1 MLTTKRN
8 FMLVLVLVGLL
19 TVTIGLNAAAF
30 SSEPK
35 ETTHQL
41 TIMGT
46 TDMHQNLM
54 PYDYMADEAVED
66 FGFAK
71 TYTLI
76 EEVREKQDNTL
87 LLSNGDIIS
96 GSLISTLEA
105 RVDPLKEGET
115 QRIVEIY
122 NQVGYKAVAVGNHEL
137 QDYKMEFFEKARQGA
152 KFDWVS
158 ANVKLTDDENEPY
171 TKPYTIVEKE
181 VDGKTL
187 KVGVIGFTPPQTM
200 RWGSSHLKG
209 NVVMEDIVEAAK
221 EYMPEV
227 KKKSDIVVAVAHT
240 GISTADKDSYDAR
253 ENAAYYLAQVDGIDA
268 MILGHHHGTFPGGYE
283 DIEGVNNKEGTIHGV
298 PAVMPKSWG
307 GALGVID
314 LTLINRGDKWE
325 VKSANP
331 QLKVVDKNVEAH
343 PKIKKLAKDIHEE
356 TIAYVREP
364 IGESARDI
372 TSYVSRI
379 MDSSVTQIINDAQL
393 WWAEKK
399 FAEGEYSDL
408 PILSAAAPFQAGRED
423 PEYFT
428 EVWEGDITIG
438 DVTDIYIYANQIR
451 VMKLNGKQVIEWL
464 ERSAE
469 NFNRIDPEASET
481 QQLLNSDFS
490 AYNYDVIEGI
500 EYEIDVTK
508 PEGERIVNATYQG
521 EPLTADQEFLVVT
534 NDYRAGGGGNF
545 PPCVEED
552 PVYAPSGATN
562 RAQIIN
568 YIKAKG
574 TVNPEPTDNWQ
585 IKPVDVKG
593 DVTFRSHPEA
603 ADYMKKYDIEGVKF
617 LETDEN
623 GMGVYQIK

>member
-1 MLTTKRN
+1 MIKNQKR
-8 FMLVLVLVGLL
+8 FIFSLVLITLL
-19 TVTIGLNAAAF
+19 TLSLGISTNVSA
-30 SSEPK
+30 S
-35 ETTHQL
+35 THDL

-54 PYDYMADEAVED
+54 PYDYMADEEVED

-76 EEVREKQDNTL
+76 EKVRNNNENTL

-96 GSLISTLEA
+96 GSLISTVETQ
-105 RVDPLKEGET
+105 VDPLEEGET

-122 NQVGYKAVAVGNHEL
+122 NEVGYEAVTVGNHEL
-137 QDYKMEFFEKARQGA
+137 QDYKMSFFEKAREGA
-152 KFDWVS
+152 DFPWIA
-158 ANVKLTDDENEPY
+158 ANIKMADNQEKDYVP
-171 TKPYTIVEKE
+171 PYTIINKE
-181 VDGKTL
+181 IDGKEL

-209 NVVMEDIVEAAK
+209 NVVMEDIVDSAMN
-221 EYMPEV
+221 YMPEL
-227 KKKSDIVVAVAHT
+227 KEKTDIIVALAHT
-240 GISTADKDSYDAR
+240 GISDKGINSYDAR
-253 ENAAYYLAQVDGIDA
+253 ENAAYYLAQINGIDA
-268 MILGHHHGTFPGGYE
+268 MILGHHHQELPGGYK
-283 DIEGVNNKEGTIHGV
+283 DIVGIDSEKGTIHGV

-307 GALGVID
+307 SALGVID
-314 LTLINRGDKWE
+314 MELTYNNGNWD
-325 VKSANP
+325 VNSASSR
-331 QLKVVDKNVEAH
+331 LEMVDKNVKAH
-343 PKIKKLAKDIHEE
+343 DKIVELAKGIHEK
-356 TIAYVREP
+356 TISYVRQP
-364 IGESARDI
+364 IGTAERDI
-372 TSYVSRI
+372 TSYVSRV

-393 WWAEKK
+393 WWAKNEFK
-399 FAEGEYSDL
+399 EGEYSDL

-469 NFNRIDPEASET
+469 NFNQIDPDASGT
-481 QQLLNSDFS
+481 QELLNSEFS

-508 PEGERIVNATYQG
+508 PKGERIVNATYQG
-521 EPLTADQEFLVVT
+521 EALSEDQEFLVVT

-552 PVYAPSGATN
+552 PVYAPSGDTN
-562 RAQIIN
+562 RAQIID
-568 YIKAKG
+568 YIKNKE
-574 TVNPEPTDNWQ
+574 TVNPEPTNNWN
-585 IKPVDVKG
+585 IKAVDIEG
-593 DVTFRSHPEA
+593 TVTFRSHPEA
-603 ADYMKKYDIEGVKF
+603 KEYMEKYNFENVEYLK
-617 LETDEN
+617 TDDN
-623 GMGVYQIK
+623 GMGVYEIKLGN